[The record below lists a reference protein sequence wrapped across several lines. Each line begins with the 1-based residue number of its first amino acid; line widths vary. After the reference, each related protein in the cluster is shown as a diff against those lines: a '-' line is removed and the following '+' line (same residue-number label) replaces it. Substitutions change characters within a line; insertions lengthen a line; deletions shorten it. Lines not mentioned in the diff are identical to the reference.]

1 MDALAVKNLFLD
13 AASEWICDSCGVDI
27 RYIAAKAGDELRV
40 IDASFAIF
48 PLPQGSESKDF
59 FVDTGTIVA
68 GQVQKHPVSKNELID
83 QITEAVNGSIC
94 IGDQKLQLVF
104 ETEPNYYSELLHRDS
119 WFSEL
124 HLQVIGQQPPSFSA
138 LNVKKIDQALRT
150 GTPPFDGL
158 SDLCGWLHLSDINAL
173 GRAAA
178 LNIRVLPPVDL
189 RIDQSSLS
197 SNQLQVTLEAHPELD
212 PHRISLALRIFPG
225 VGIKSRKQVGDQ
237 IKWEAR
243 DNRAQVGT
251 VNLELEHADSVLAM
265 LTLGEITVRR
275 QWIIDPDKA
284 INPRYVA
291 TQLFDKDLKQLRQA
305 LFDSSDSVRFEQG
318 VSSLLFIL
326 GFAPAIQVETQ
337 APDILLQ
344 SPSGRL
350 ALVECTLKTADFQT
364 KVGKLVDRRNALR
377 KHFESIGS
385 PHRLD
390 AFLVCGTPEAQIAYR
405 KEDLTKQEIS
415 LLSKENIEQAFNG
428 IRTPQNPDQMLESA
442 ARRLSEALSIFER

>member
-1 MDALAVKNLFLD
+1 MSELAVKNLFLD
-13 AASEWICDSCGVDI
+13 AASEWICDSCGLDI
-27 RYIAAKAGDELRV
+27 RYLAAKAGDELRI

-48 PLPQGSESKDF
+48 PLAQGSESKDF

-68 GQVQKHPVSKNELID
+68 GQIHKHPVSRNELVD
-83 QITEAVNGSIC
+83 QITNAVNGSIC
-94 IGDQKLQLVF
+94 IDDKKLRLVF
-104 ETEPNYYSELLHRDS
+104 ETEPNYHSELLHRDS
-119 WFSEL
+119 WFSDL
-124 HLQVIGQQPPSFSA
+124 HLQVIGQQPPGYSA
-138 LNVKKIDQALRT
+138 LDVTKIEQALRK

-158 SDLCGWLHLSDINAL
+158 SDLCGWLHLSDISTL

-178 LNIRVLPPVDL
+178 LGIRVLPPIDL

-197 SNQLQVTLEAHPELD
+197 ANRLQITLEAHPKLD
-212 PHRISLALRIFPG
+212 RDRVSLALKVFPG

-237 IKWEAR
+237 IKWEAK
-243 DNRAQVGT
+243 DNRVQVGT
-251 VNLELEHADSVLAM
+251 VALELEHADSVLTM
-265 LTLGEITVRR
+265 LTLGEITIRR

-291 TQLFDKDLKQLRQA
+291 TQLFDKDLKQLKQA

-350 ALVECTLKTADFQT
+350 ALIECTLKTADFQT

-385 PHRLD
+385 PYRVD
-390 AFLVCGTPEAQIAYR
+390 AFLVCGTPDAQIAYR
-405 KEDLTKQEIS
+405 KDDLTKQEIS
-415 LLSKENIEQAFNG
+415 LLTKENIEQAFNG
-428 IRTPQNPDQMLESA
+428 IRTPQSPDQMLETA
-442 ARRLSEALSIFER
+442 ARKLSEALSIFDR

>member
-13 AASEWICDSCGVDI
+13 AANEWICDSCGLDI
-27 RYIAAKAGDELRV
+27 RYIAAKADDELRV
-40 IDASFAIF
+40 IDASVAIF
-48 PLPQGSESKDF
+48 PLPQGSDSKDF

-68 GQVQKHPVSKNELID
+68 GQVHKHPISKNELID
-83 QITEAVNGSIC
+83 QITKAVNGIIV
-94 IGDQKLQLVF
+94 IGGGELKLVF
-104 ETEPNYYSELLHRDS
+104 ETAPSYYSELLHRDT

-124 HLQVIGQQPPSFSA
+124 HLQVIGQQPPSYSA
-138 LNVKKIDQALRT
+138 LNVTKIEQALRK

-158 SDLCGWLHLSDINAL
+158 SDLCGWLRLSDISAL

-189 RIDQSSLS
+189 RFDKSSLS
-197 SNQLQVTLEAHPELD
+197 ANQLQVILEAHPKLD
-212 PHRISLALRIFPG
+212 LHQISLAIKTFPG
-225 VGIKSRKQVGDQ
+225 VGIKSRMQVGDQ
-237 IKWEAR
+237 IKWEA
-243 DNRAQVGT
+243 NGNGLQVGT
-251 VNLELEHADSVLAM
+251 VTLELEHADSVLAM
-265 LTLGEITVRR
+265 LALGEITVRR

-291 TQLFDKDLKQLRQA
+291 TQLFDRDLKRLRQA

-326 GFAPAIQVETQ
+326 GFAPAIQIETQ

-350 ALVECTLKTADFQT
+350 VLVECTLRTADFQT
-364 KVGKLVDRRNALR
+364 KVGKLVDRRNELR

-385 PHRLD
+385 PHRVD
-390 AFLVCGTPEAQIAYR
+390 AFLVCGTPEEQIAYR
-405 KEDLTKQEIS
+405 KEDLTKQEIF
-415 LLSKENIEQAFNG
+415 LISKENIEQAFNG
-428 IRTPQNPDQMLESA
+428 IRTPQSPDQMLATAS
-442 ARRLSEALSIFER
+442 RRLSEALSLFDR